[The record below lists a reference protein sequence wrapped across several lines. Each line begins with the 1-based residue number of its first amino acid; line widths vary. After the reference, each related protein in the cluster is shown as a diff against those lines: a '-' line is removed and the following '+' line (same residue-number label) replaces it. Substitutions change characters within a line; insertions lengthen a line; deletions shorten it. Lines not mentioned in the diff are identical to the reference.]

1 MKKIFLIPLLALM
14 CSITAWADGTIAEM
28 SVNGGT
34 ATPYTTFSAL
44 QAAINGLQ
52 NTDEA
57 LVTLKK
63 TVELTADDAFTF
75 HVPAGKNVTL
85 NLNGYN
91 LTQTIEA
98 TAPTCHY
105 YYYGD
110 EITPSSP
117 RWPGYGAPGLQEVCD
132 EPDANADIQENALIY
147 NQGTLHIISEGSSI
161 VQLINTGSAEV
172 DKATTICNAGNL
184 TIDGGIFV
192 STQAKIAGNN
202 IKTPVIWN
210 KTENDVTPVVNING
224 GTFLCDES
232 RSDYNV
238 GNLFPTIAGVCEM
251 HIKGGIFSEDEMGA
265 DTKLNHPSTMAEINT
280 KNADKANYT
289 AILVPYTNANITG
302 YNSATRTNVCPDP
315 DGMKDATLYGTTDYK
330 NKYRYA
336 VKPVSMV
343 IPENAGTDNLLFVS
357 ENTTITVPDGETLRV
372 GEGGIV
378 FGNSTTSKIIVEAGG
393 ALISDG
399 DIVTSSS
406 ANLELTMDAVND
418 KYAQLMI
425 KPNAIQDKHPDATVV
440 LKSKAYKKDGAYTW
454 QRFAVPTYLDGDQS
468 LTRADMLYD
477 NTTYP
482 TALYR
487 WNYTLSAENKWQVML
502 DDNEKFKPFDCYELT
517 TNNTT
522 KGGEY
527 TFKCELVGNGDA
539 NLQLDNDRWSYF
551 ANSYTAPINI
561 EEMLWELF
569 TDATYK
575 NNIAA
580 SVYVHNRADENWDLV
595 SFADV
600 LDGNATIEN
609 IDPMQAFVLW
619 KIADIQDYTLHYKD
633 VIYNPAMGIDS
644 ELHAPAPARRTQAG
658 MDYQRAS
665 IVFSDE
671 NGKKDI
677 VKLYEGSDFDN
688 TLNNGF
694 DVEKLMN
701 EGQFSVYA
709 VAEEGEMARLASDNI
724 ENATISMQT
733 KGATTFT
740 LSFENVKMEGYGVR
754 DNLTNTTTEIKEGNT
769 YHFSAP
775 ANAVVEGRF
784 QVVAMPK
791 ITTAIENV
799 ENATATKGIYTL
811 TGIYMGEDFNAVPAG
826 IYIVNGKKMVK

>member
-1 MKKIFLIPLLALM
+1 MKKIFLIPLLALF
-14 CSITAWADGTIAEM
+14 CSVSLWAENNVAKI
-28 SVNGGT
+28 
-34 ATPYTTFSAL
+34 TFSDNRTPVECA
-44 QAAINGLQ
+44 
-52 NTDEA
+52 DEA
-57 LVTLKK
+57 ALRSALAALPTDGVEATITLLKNIEIK
-63 TVELTADDAFTF
+63 NASYGMNPTTYALEGDAKVINF
-75 HVPAGKNVTL
+75 PANTKSVL
-85 NLNGYN
+85 NLNGKAIDK
-91 LTQTIEA
+91 TMS
-98 TAPTCHY
+98 
-105 YYYGD
+105 G
-110 EITPSSP
+110 
-117 RWPGYGAPGLQEVCD
+117 GLSFGN
-132 EPDANADIQENALIY
+132 ANIDKLCVIY
-147 NQGTLHIISEGSSI
+147 NQGELRIINEGNSI
-161 VQLINTGSAEV
+161 LQLAVNKSGEMIGN
-172 DKATTICNAGNL
+172 ATTICNDGTL
-184 TIDGGIFV
+184 TIDGGIFLGPNG
-192 STQAKIAGNN
+192 GNDLP
-202 IKTPVIWN
+202 KCPVIWAKSGSSN
-210 KTENDVTPVVNING
+210 ITING
-224 GTFLCDES
+224 GTFLCYEGL
-232 RSDYNV
+232 SDYNK
-238 GNLFPTIAGVCEM
+238 GADLGPISGPGTWT
-251 HIKGGIFSEDEMGA
+251 IKGGIFSTDEMVGIL
-265 DTKLNHPSTMAEINT
+265 DSHKSTKDWFLTDRDNCGTDYHPATGY
-280 KNADKANYT
+280 KA
-289 AILVPYTNANITG
+289 IEVPYTNANIKG
-302 YNSATRTNVCPDP
+302 YDSWRTDPNNSLRVMEGVEMT
-315 DGMKDATLYGTTDYK
+315 GTTSTDKDNGVYQH
-330 NKYRYA
+330 YRYA
-336 VKPVSMV
+336 VKPVCAV
-343 IPENAGTDNLLFVS
+343 VPTTDSHEVTTN
-357 ENTTITVPDGETLRV
+357 ENTTGNADYNFVYVDPGKTLTIKDGHKVTVGDAGVIL
-372 GEGGIV
+372 GG
-378 FGNSTTSKIIVEAGG
+378 TDSKIIIEAGG
-393 ALISDG
+393 TLVSGG
-399 DIVTSSS
+399 DIVTSSEE
-406 ANLELTMDAVND
+406 NLELTMDAVND

-425 KPNAIQDKHPDATVV
+425 KPNAMQEKHPDATVI
-440 LKSKAYKKDGAYTW
+440 LKSKAYKKNGAYTW

-468 LTRADMLYD
+468 LTRADMEYD
-477 NTTYP
+477 HTIYP

-487 WNYTLSAENKWQVML
+487 WDYESTRENKWTAM
-502 DDNEKFKPFDCYELT
+502 DNSTDKFTPFDCYELT
-517 TNNTT
+517 TTNTT

-569 TDATYK
+569 TNDTYK

-600 LDGNATIEN
+600 LDEKTLAHNN
-609 IDPMQAFVLW
+609 INPMQAFVLW
-619 KIADIQDYTLHYKD
+619 KIAAIDDYTLHYED
-633 VIYNPAMGIDS
+633 VIYKPAMGIS
-644 ELHAPAPARRTQAG
+644 AQHAPARRAQAG

-694 DVEKLMN
+694 DVAKLMN

-754 DNLTNTTTEIKEGNT
+754 DNLTGTTTEIKEGNI
-769 YHFSAP
+769 YHFTTP
-775 ANAVVEGRF
+775 ANAIVEGRF

>member
-1 MKKIFLIPLLALM
+1 MKKIFLIPLLTLM
-14 CSITAWADGTIAEM
+14 CSITAWAEIVP
-28 SVNGGT
+28 VNVDSEAGMRT
-34 ATPYTTFSAL
+34 AL
-44 QAAINGLQ
+44 EAAASQDSTEITLTGDINF
-52 NTDEA
+52 NATSF
-57 LVTLKK
+57 V
-63 TVELTADDAFTF
+63 
-75 HVPAGKNVTL
+75 VPEGARVLL
-85 NLNGYN
+85 NLNGHSITSTY
-91 LTQTIEA
+91 
-98 TAPTCHY
+98 TCRGGCDMREDVIFWIKGLLHIVSE
-105 YYYGD
+105 GNA
-110 EITPSSP
+110 IVSKPV
-117 RWPGYGAPGLQEVCD
+117 GAGNFD
-132 EPDANADIQENALIY
+132 SGSAIFAPDA
-147 NQGTLHIISEGSSI
+147 GTLI
-161 VQLINTGSAEV
+161 
-172 DKATTICNAGNL
+172 
-184 TIDGGIFV
+184 IDGGIYLGGYCD
-192 STQAKIAGNN
+192 AGEGFPLTVQLPIFWSYSYTEPERKSN
-202 IKTPVIWN
+202 II
-210 KTENDVTPVVNING
+210 ING
-224 GTFLCDES
+224 GTFLTTTH
-232 RSDYNV
+232 
-238 GNLFPTIAGVCEM
+238 PTMLSNFGMFQKEGISPNYS
-251 HIKGGIFSEDEMGA
+251 ISGGIFSKTLDAGYLA
-265 DTKLNHPSTMAEINT
+265 
-280 KNADKANYT
+280 ANMET
-289 AILVPYTNANITG
+289 ASVPYKNANISG
-302 YNSATRTNVCPDP
+302 Y
-315 DGMKDATLYGTTDYK
+315 TTAQTV
-330 NKYRYA
+330 YA
-336 VKPVSMV
+336 VVPTEGAQQ
-343 IPENAGTDNLLFVS
+343 IT
-357 ENTTITVPDGETLRV
+357 ENTEINSDTEYAFLYVDPGKTLTIKDGKKLTIGDAGAIL
-372 GEGGIV
+372 GG
-378 FGNSTTSKIIVEAGG
+378 SDSKIIIEAGG
-393 ALISDG
+393 TLVSGG
-399 DIVTSSS
+399 DIVTSSEE
-406 ANLELTMDAVND
+406 NLELTMDAVND

-425 KPNAIQDKHPDATVV
+425 KPNAIQDKHPDATVI

-468 LTRADMLYD
+468 LTRANMLYD

-487 WNYTLSAENKWQVML
+487 WNYALSAENKWQVML

-600 LDGNATIEN
+600 LDERATIEN

-619 KIADIQDYTLHYKD
+619 KIAAIDDYTLHYED
-633 VIYNPAMGIDS
+633 VIYNPAMGIPS
-644 ELHAPAPARRTQAG
+644 ALHAPARRAQAG

-694 DVEKLMN
+694 DVAKLMN

-740 LSFENVKMEGYGVR
+740 MSFENVKMEGYAVR
-754 DNLTNTTTEIKEGNT
+754 DNLTGTTTEIKEGNT

-775 ANAVVEGRF
+775 ANAAVEGRF

-791 ITTAIENV
+791 ITTAVENV

>member
-1 MKKIFLIPLLALM
+1 MKKIFLIPLLALF
-14 CSITAWADGTIAEM
+14 CSVSLWAEGEAYVAKILEEGKAEVKATSLTDLNTKIAALTNPATVTLLK
-28 SVNGGT
+28 SVNISDPT
-34 ATPYTTFSAL
+34 
-44 QAAINGLQ
+44 QA
-52 NTDEA
+52 
-57 LVTLKK
+57 V
-63 TVELTADDAFTF
+63 TF
-75 HVPAGKNVTL
+75 HVPVGKNVTL

-91 LTQTIEA
+91 IIQTFTIKDNGSDYMALDNGLTFGGF
-98 TAPTCHY
+98 
-105 YYYGD
+105 GD
-110 EITPSSP
+110 I
-117 RWPGYGAPGLQEVCD
+117 
-132 EPDANADIQENALIY
+132 NENALIY
-147 NQGTLHIISEGSSI
+147 NEGTLHIVSEGSSI
-161 VQLINTGSAEV
+161 VQMISAASPAGS
-172 DKATTICNAGNL
+172 ATTICNGNPDEGKAYL
-184 TIDGGIFV
+184 TIDGGIF
-192 STQAKIAGNN
+192 TGPIGRINEMGWTLKL
-202 IKTPVIWN
+202 PVIWSMGTN
-210 KTENDVTPVVNING
+210 SEITING

-232 RSDYNV
+232 RSDYAMGPIFGPISGGGTWN
-238 GNLFPTIAGVCEM
+238 
-251 HIKGGIFSEDEMGA
+251 IKGGIFSTSDEVYRVA
-265 DTKLNHPSTMAEINT
+265 DGYATKTDHKSTKDHWLT
-280 KNADKANYT
+280 STTGKALPEGYE
-289 AILVPYTNANITG
+289 AIDVPYTNANITG
-302 YNSATRTNVCPDP
+302 YHDRIVANERNESTKPGYLNPKKVCVVVPTTNRYEV
-315 DGMKDATLYGTTDYK
+315 TT
-330 NKYRYA
+330 N
-336 VKPVSMV
+336 
-343 IPENAGTDNLLFVS
+343 
-357 ENTTITVPDGETLRV
+357 ENTTGNADYNFVYVDPGKTLTIKDGHKVTVGDAGVIL
-372 GEGGIV
+372 GG
-378 FGNSTTSKIIVEAGG
+378 TDSKIIIEAGG
-393 ALISDG
+393 TLVSGG
-399 DIVTSSS
+399 DIVTSSEE
-406 ANLELTMDAVND
+406 NLELTMDAVND

-425 KPNAIQDKHPDATVV
+425 KPNAIQEKHPDATVI
-440 LKSKAYKKDGAYTW
+440 LKSKAYKKNGAYTW

-487 WNYTLSAENKWQVML
+487 WDYESTRENKWTAM
-502 DDNEKFKPFDCYELT
+502 DNSTDKFKPFDCYELT

-569 TDATYK
+569 TNDTYK

-600 LDGNATIEN
+600 LDEKTLAHNN
-609 IDPMQAFVLW
+609 INPMQAFVLW
-619 KIADIQDYTLHYKD
+619 KIAAIDDYTLHYED
-633 VIYNPAMGIDS
+633 VIYKPAMGIS
-644 ELHAPAPARRTQAG
+644 AQHAPARRAQAG

-694 DVEKLMN
+694 DVAKLMN

-754 DNLTNTTTEIKEGNT
+754 DNLTGTTTEIKEGNI
-769 YHFSAP
+769 YHFTTP

>member
-1 MKKIFLIPLLALM
+1 MKKIFLIPLLTLM
-14 CSITAWADGTIAEM
+14 CSITAWAEGETYVAKIIYADPDAHGKASLECLDYAALKAGIAGLNYETKAAIPDT
-28 SVNGGT
+28 VILLQNIDATLGT
-34 ATPYTTFSAL
+34 ANEYGFHFES
-44 QAAINGLQ
+44 
-52 NTDEA
+52 
-57 LVTLKK
+57 K
-63 TVELTADDAFTF
+63 T
-75 HVPAGKNVTL
+75 NVLL
-85 NLNGYN
+85 NLNGKGITLRRPVMSDYN
-91 LTQTIEA
+91 DFSM
-98 TAPTCHY
+98 
-105 YYYGD
+105 GG
-110 EITPSSP
+110 PS
-117 RWPGYGAPGLQEVCD
+117 GH
-132 EPDANADIQENALIY
+132 DIDHHSVIY
-147 NQGTLHIISEGSSI
+147 NEGTLHIISEGNAI
-161 VQLINTGSAEV
+161 VQMPIVVDYNNSLGSA
-172 DKATTICNAGNL
+172 TIICNSGEL
-184 TIDGGIFV
+184 TIDGGIFIGPWHPSGTG
-192 STQAKIAGNN
+192 STFKM
-202 IKTPVIWN
+202 PVIWS
-210 KTENDVTPVVNING
+210 KDASSVINING

-232 RSDYNV
+232 ASDYARGPIFGPISGGGTWN
-238 GNLFPTIAGVCEM
+238 
-251 HIKGGIFSEDEMGA
+251 IKGGIFSTSDEVYRVA
-265 DTKLNHPSTMAEINT
+265 DGYATKTDHKSTKDHWLT
-280 KNADKANYT
+280 PTTGKALPEGYE
-289 AILVPYTNANITG
+289 AIDVPYTNANITG
-302 YNSATRTNVCPDP
+302 YHDRIVANERNESTKPGYLNPKKVCVVVPTTNRYEV
-315 DGMKDATLYGTTDYK
+315 TT
-330 NKYRYA
+330 N
-336 VKPVSMV
+336 
-343 IPENAGTDNLLFVS
+343 
-357 ENTTITVPDGETLRV
+357 ENTTGNADYNFVYVDPGKTLTIKDGHKVTVGDAGVIL
-372 GEGGIV
+372 GGAD
-378 FGNSTTSKIIVEAGG
+378 SKIIIEAGG
-393 ALISDG
+393 TLVSGG
-399 DIVTSSS
+399 DIVTSSEE
-406 ANLELTMDAVND
+406 NLELTMDAVND

-425 KPNAIQDKHPDATVV
+425 KPNAIQDKHPDATVI
-440 LKSKAYKKDGAYTW
+440 LKSKAYKKGGAYTW

-487 WNYTLSAENKWQVML
+487 WDYESTRENKWTAM
-502 DDNEKFKPFDCYELT
+502 DNSTDKFKPFDCYELT

-569 TDATYK
+569 TNATYK

-600 LDGNATIEN
+600 LDEKTLAHNN
-609 IDPMQAFVLW
+609 INPMQAFVLW
-619 KIADIQDYTLHYKD
+619 KIAAIDDYTLHYED
-633 VIYNPAMGIDS
+633 VIYKPAMGIPA
-644 ELHAPAPARRTQAG
+644 LHAPARRAQAG

-694 DVEKLMN
+694 DVAKLMN

-754 DNLTNTTTEIKEGNT
+754 DNLTGTTTEIKEGNI
-769 YHFSAP
+769 YHFTTP

-791 ITTAIENV
+791 ITTAVENI